1 MMLSF
6 QFDNT
11 YTKELP
17 ERLFTKQLA
26 ASFTKPELVLY
37 NSSLA
42 KELGLE
48 SPKDDNK
55 DYFAQLFSG
64 QIIPEGTQPFAQA
77 YAGHQFGHFN
87 ILGDGRTLMLGEH
100 LTPNQQRFDIQLKG
114 SGPTPYSR
122 RGDGMATLYSM
133 LREYLISEAMYHLG
147 IPTTRSLAVVKT
159 GDTVYR
165 EVEHEGAVLTRVAQ
179 SHIRV
184 GTFQYV
190 RQFLSNE
197 ELSQFLDYV
206 IQRHYPELT
215 FSNNKAIDFLTSVM
229 HRQIDLIVHWM
240 RVGFIHGVMNTDNM
254 SIPSETIDYGPCA
267 FMNSYHPATVFSSI
281 DQHGRYAYQNQPGIA
296 HWNLGALAGALLPLI
311 HEEETTAIALAK
323 EVLNQFPSL
332 YQQRWLHMM
341 GSKIGLLQTTDDDI
355 SLIQELLTIMEQSQ
369 ADYTETFY
377 LLTYHPEKLS
387 PVFQNWLQ
395 KRSQRISEYSPIVV
409 ETLMQENNPVVIPR
423 NHLVEEA
430 LQKAAFENDLT
441 PLNNLLQVLKNP
453 YEDVAGLEYYKQ
465 SSTDD
470 SYKTYCGT

>member
-1 MMLSF
+1 MKIPF

-11 YTKELP
+11 YTQQLP
-17 ERLFTKQLA
+17 ERLFTKQSA
-26 ASFTKPELVLY
+26 ATFSNPELVLY
-37 NSSLA
+37 NQALA
-42 KELGLE
+42 TTLGLN
-48 SPKDDNK
+48 SSDTKDLS
-55 DYFAQLFSG
+55 YLAMVFSG
-64 QIIPEGTQPFAQA
+64 KTLPEGTQPFAQA

-87 ILGDGRTLMLGEH
+87 ILGDGRTLLLGEH
-100 LTPNQQRFDIQLKG
+100 VTPQNKRFDLQLKG

-147 IPTTRSLAVVKT
+147 IPTTRSLAVVRT

-165 EVEHEGAVLTRVAQ
+165 EVEHEGGVLTRVAQ

-197 ELSQFLDYV
+197 ELALFLDYV
-206 IQRHYPELT
+206 IQRHYPELST
-215 FSNNKAIDFLTSVM
+215 SNNKAIDFLSAVM
-229 HRQIDLIVHWM
+229 DKQIDLIVHWM

-254 SIPSETIDYGPCA
+254 SIPGETIDYGPCA
-267 FMNSYHPATVFSSI
+267 FMNSYHPETVFSSI

-311 HEEETTAIALAK
+311 HENESTAIELAK
-323 EVLNQFPSL
+323 EVLNQFPAM
-332 YQQRWLHMM
+332 YQERWLQMM
-341 GSKIGLLQTTDDDI
+341 GHKIGVMNAQAEDLVLL
-355 SLIQELLTIMEQSQ
+355 QELLELMEGSNS
-369 ADYTETFY
+369 DYTETFY

-387 PVFQNWLQ
+387 PVFQEWLS
-395 KRSQRISEYSPIVV
+395 KRSERLKESNPMIV
-409 ETLMQENNPVVIPR
+409 ETIMQEANPVVIPR

-441 PLNNLLQVLKNP
+441 AFTNLLVVLKNP
-453 YEDVAGLEYYKQ
+453 YEDVTGLEYFKT
-465 SSTDD
+465 SSSDD
-470 SYKTYCGT
+470 NYRTYCGT

>member
-1 MMLSF
+1 MKLSF

-17 ERLFTKQLA
+17 ERLFTKQSA
-26 ASFTKPELVLY
+26 ATFSQPDLILY
-37 NSSLA
+37 NHALA

-48 SPKDDNK
+48 LPDSSSQE
-55 DYFAQLFSG
+55 YFSKVFSG
-64 QIIPEGTQPFAQA
+64 QITPEGSEPFAQA

-87 ILGDGRTLMLGEH
+87 ILGDGRTLIIGEH
-100 LTPNQQRFDIQLKG
+100 ITPLQQRFDIQLKG

-122 RGDGMATLYSM
+122 RGDGLATLYSM
-133 LREYLISEAMYHLG
+133 LREYLVSEAMYHLG

-165 EVEHEGAVLTRVAQ
+165 EIEHDGAVLTRIAQ

-190 RQFLSNE
+190 RQFLSNK
-197 ELSQFLDYV
+197 ELAQFLDYV
-206 IQRHYPELT
+206 IQRHYPE
-215 FSNNKAIDFLTSVM
+215 FISSNNKALDFLNGVM
-229 HRQIDLIVHWM
+229 DRQINLIVHWM

-254 SIPSETIDYGPCA
+254 SIPGETIDYGPCA
-267 FMNSYHPATVFSSI
+267 FMNTYHPATVFSSI
-281 DQHGRYAYQNQPGIA
+281 DHQGRYAFQNQPGIA

-311 HEEETTAIALAK
+311 HENETKAIELAK

-332 YQQRWLHMM
+332 YQQRWLQMM
-341 GSKIGLLQTTDDDI
+341 ANKIGILEAQPEDL
-355 SLIQELLTIMEQSQ
+355 SLIQELLGLMETNQS
-369 ADYTETFY
+369 DFTETFY

-387 PVFQNWLQ
+387 TFFNDWLE
-395 KRSQRISEYSPIVV
+395 KRKERLSCYSPLII
-409 ETLMQENNPVVIPR
+409 EALMQENNPVVIPR
-423 NHLVEEA
+423 NQLVEEA

-441 PLNNLLQVLKNP
+441 VFDTLLEVLKKP
-453 YEDVAGLEYYKQ
+453 YEDKVGLEYFKTSFPNQ
-465 SSTDD
+465 

>member
-1 MMLSF
+1 MLSF